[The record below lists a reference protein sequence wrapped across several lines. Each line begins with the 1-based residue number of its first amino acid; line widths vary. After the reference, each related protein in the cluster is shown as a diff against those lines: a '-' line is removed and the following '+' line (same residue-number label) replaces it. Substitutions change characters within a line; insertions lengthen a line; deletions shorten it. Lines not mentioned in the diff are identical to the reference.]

1 MDQDAAFAEIV
12 LYDVVEV
19 VEEGSDVFLL
29 AVQQRVHD
37 V

>member
-1 MDQDAAFAEIV
+1 MDQDAAFAQVV
-12 LYDVVEV
+12 LYDIVKV
-19 VEEGSDVFLL
+19 VEEGGDVFLL